1 MKLRFC
7 LGLALSAGLILC
19 SQSVWAEY
27 YWPNGFYVAGGGV
40 FGYSLFHLDGTLT
53 GSSTATLAKNKFKD
67 GAAGFTLKV
76 GFMPKPVPFQF
87 EVAYSHFGNFT
98 FNVNP
103 LFSTTGSVPTYNNIA
118 SKLRIE
124 TLFANG
130 YYNIPFYPKFWP
142 YVGVGFGGARARTSL
157 TATNAAGN
165 TLKVIH
171 SKTNTA
177 FQAIAGVNIKA
188 MDNVLIYLAY
198 HFMDLGKAQWGP
210 WSSGAD
216 QTTLTSKTIF
226 MHEGEVGVKIFLG
239 DQTPYQP
246 PTLMRDED

>member
-1 MKLRFC
+1 MKLRFY
-7 LGLALSAGLILC
+7 LGLVLSTGLILC
-19 SQSVWAEY
+19 SQSAWAKY
-27 YWPNGFYVAGGGV
+27 YWPNGLYVAGGGS
-40 FGYSLFHLDGTLT
+40 FGYSIFRLNGTLA
-53 GSSTATLAKNKFKD
+53 GSSTATLAKTKFKD
-67 GAAGFTLKV
+67 GAAGFALKV
-76 GFMPKPVPFQF
+76 GFMPRSVPFQF
-87 EVAYSHFGNFT
+87 EVAYNRFGNFS

-103 LFSTTGSVPTYNNIA
+103 LFSTTGSVPAYNNIT
-118 SKLRIE
+118 SKLKIE

-130 YYNIPFYPKFWP
+130 YYNISFYPKFWP
-142 YVGVGFGGARARTSL
+142 YVGVGLGGSKARTSL
-157 TATNAAGN
+157 TATNSTGN
-165 TLKVIH
+165 TLSAVH
-171 SKTNTA
+171 RKTNTA

-188 MDNVLIYLAY
+188 MNNVLIYLAY

-246 PTLMRDED
+246 PTLMRDEE